1 MAVFWL
7 APLCTVTITVSRN
20 GLISGNFFSLT
31 RVPQIPFGVTLN
43 WSLKNVSLIPRSVIL
58 KNCLQRTRRLFTSCQ
73 NVDLNRLEVSHL
85 NSVFRSKIPSR
96 VLSQVFCLY
105 GRYAVVLLIEKKC
118 LMHLWLFQTD

>member
-43 WSLKNVSLIPRSVIL
+43 WSLKNVSLIPRSVDL
-58 KNCLQRTRRLFTSCQ
+58 KKLSSNDQKTFYIVSKCGPELVESVPPKQYTS
-73 NVDLNRLEVSHL
+73 
-85 NSVFRSKIPSR
+85 
-96 VLSQVFCLY
+96 
-105 GRYAVVLLIEKKC
+105 
-118 LMHLWLFQTD
+118 